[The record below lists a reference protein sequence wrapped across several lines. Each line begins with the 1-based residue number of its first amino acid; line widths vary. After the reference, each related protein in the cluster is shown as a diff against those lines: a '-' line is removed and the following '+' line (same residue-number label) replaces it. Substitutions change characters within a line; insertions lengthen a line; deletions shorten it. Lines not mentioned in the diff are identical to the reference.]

1 MSPLSGQLLSG
12 LLMLSQMQDLI
23 FEVTGRYGMV
33 LGDLIPGFSS
43 VQFLAMGLFLFVFL
57 SVF

>member
-1 MSPLSGQLLSG
+1 
-12 LLMLSQMQDLI
+12 MLSQMQDLI